1 MKYILILIVLFFTS
15 CSNFQGKLQ
24 NTIQSENAKQIKNE
38 YKEIINLLILYKK
51 KLDKRNPSNYT
62 KNFDRILHNEI
73 LNNTNTITLPIV
85 KSNSKKNYTQYLNYA
100 FSKETMIKNRND
112 YLIVGFYKMFY
123 HAYKMDIKHKITALS
138 YDIVTLQNAY
148 KNLQILQWKIKF
160 NKDKLNQ
167 YLFLTWQNNWQIELE
182 KQLEHNSLDNIKLSD
197 LKNIKLKKESLL
209 DPSNTSFEVITSKMM
224 LLMEKSIKR
233 LNVEPEKLSID
244 ALISLIFII

>member
-1 MKYILILIVLFFTS
+1 MKYLLILIVLFFTS
-15 CSNFQGKLQ
+15 CSNFQEKLQ

-51 KLDKRNPSNYT
+51 KLDKRNPSNYA
-62 KNFDRILHNEI
+62 KNLDRTLHNEI
-73 LNNTNTITLPIV
+73 VNNTNTITLPIG
-85 KSNSKKNYTQYLNYA
+85 KSNSPKNYTQYLKYA
-100 FSKETMIKNRND
+100 FSKETTIRNRND

-123 HAYKMDIKHKITALS
+123 HAYKIDIKHKITALS
-138 YDIVTLQNAY
+138 YDIVTLQKAY

-160 NKDKLNQ
+160 NKNKLNQ

-182 KQLEHNSLDNIKLSD
+182 KQLKHNSLDTIKLSD
-197 LKNIKLKKESLL
+197 LKNIKLKIESLL

-233 LNVEPEKLSID
+233 LNAEPEKLSID